1 MNKNDSEE
9 IKKNFCLELINFIHN
24 NLDNINIS
32 DKYDVKNLNEQ
43 NIIDSVREFLMN
55 YVRER
60 KLCDI
65 AKETIIFA
73 KNDVNE
79 NFNNGFNNN
88 NNKIVNEAKIKYNN
102 LTDSFDK
109 SVVNITIKFLFDK
122 LVKFNKIVDIESMDP
137 YSTFEFEI
145 IKNHI
150 IELCINALVNSRKQ
164 KENDKE
170 NGIIRETIGDPDEI
184 LNNVKIALILAK
196 RENEFYDIKSCSLYL
211 NNLFRKADLYNH
223 IDDVMKDP
231 NNNLNNY
238 HNFKIYEN
246 QILDCLTL
254 FCILLQINTDTKIK
268 DYERLIYMILYESP
282 AIVYGVLD

>member
-9 IKKNFCLELINFIHN
+9 IKKNFCLELMNFIHN
-24 NLDNINIS
+24 NLGNINIS
-32 DKYDVKNLNEQ
+32 DKCDIKDLNEQ
-43 NIIDSVREFLMN
+43 YIIDSVREFLMN

-65 AKETIIFA
+65 AKNTIIFIKTHVH
-73 KNDVNE
+73 KNSD
-79 NFNNGFNNN
+79 NNDYYLD
-88 NNKIVNEAKIKYNN
+88 KSQDEYNN
-102 LTDSFDK
+102 IIDSFDK
-109 SVVNITIKFLFDK
+109 SVVAITIQFLFNK
-122 LVKFNKIVDIESMDP
+122 IVEFNKIVDIESMDP

-150 IELCINALVNSRKQ
+150 IELCMNALVNSRKQ

-184 LNNVKIALILAK
+184 LNNVKIALRLAK

-223 IDDVMKDP
+223 IDDVMKYP

-254 FCILLQINTDTKIK
+254 FCILLQINTDTKIR